1 MKFVRILTASSAIGI
16 LSAMASAQPLFS
28 DDFDV
33 DHTAN
38 WQINNGPT
46 DSDVNVFFD
55 YSTLGIPSAPRSVG
69 GTTRGMRFLVNQ
81 SNGIF
86 GGVSASPI
94 GQSFTGDYKVTADV
108 WLNFIGPAPAGGSG
122 TTQVAG
128 MGVMTAGTTPQW
140 PGGTQDS
147 VYFMTTLDGGSSADW
162 RAYSPAA
169 GTSYPDGSP
178 VYFATTRNSSNPYY
192 SVLGGGTPPPAQT
205 GMWASQTGA
214 AQAGCIAFAWHE
226 MLITKTGNVILFTV
240 KNPANGVSLDIAR
253 VDITGM
259 NGLGGTNIHLA
270 MSDTN
275 AGSSTDPNNFLN
287 AAIFDNVRVVPEP
300 ATLAA
305 LGIGVAALLR
315 RRRK

>member
-1 MKFVRILTASSAIGI
+1 MKVFRCMS
-16 LSAMASAQPLFS
+16 ASALLGIAAAAMSQPLFA
-28 DDFDV
+28 DDFDA

-46 DSDVNVFFD
+46 DSNVDVFFD

-69 GTTRGMRFLVNQ
+69 GTTRGMRFEVNRV
-81 SNGIF
+81 NGIF

-94 GQSFTGDYKVTADV
+94 GQSFSGNYKVTADV
-108 WLNFIGPAPAGGSG
+108 WLNFVGPAPAGGSG

-128 MGVMTAGTTPQW
+128 MGVMTAGTTVQW
-140 PGGTQDS
+140 PGGLQDS

-178 VYFATTRNSSNPYY
+178 VYFATTRNSSNAYY

-205 GMWASQTGA
+205 AMWPGQTGA
-214 AQAGCIAFAWHE
+214 AQAGCIGFAWHE
-226 MLITKTGNVILFTV
+226 MLITKTGNTVLFTV

-253 VDITGM
+253 VDVTGM
-259 NGLGGTNIHLA
+259 AGLGGSNIVLN

-275 AGSSTDPNNFLN
+275 ASSSTDPNDFLN
-287 AAIFDNVRVVPEP
+287 AAIFDNLSVVPEP
-300 ATLAA
+300 GTMAA
-305 LGIGVAALLR
+305 LGLGALALLR